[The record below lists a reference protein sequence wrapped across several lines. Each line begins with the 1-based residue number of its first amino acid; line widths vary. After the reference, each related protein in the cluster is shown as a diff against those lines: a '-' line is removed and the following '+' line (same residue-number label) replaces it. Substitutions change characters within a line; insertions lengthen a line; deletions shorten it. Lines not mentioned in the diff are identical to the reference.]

1 MSTVEPQAPPT
12 DDVAVGD
19 VGEVG
24 RSRPWRRWL
33 ARGLTGLAAV
43 LVVLVLVTP
52 SEYGRLT
59 PAGLVRVPVEGLLAV
74 AVLLVIPERVRRVAA
89 WVIGVAL
96 GLLGILRIFDLGFF
110 AVLDRPFD
118 PVLDWP
124 FLNSGVVF
132 LSRTYG
138 STGATIAVI
147 VAVVAAVVLL
157 VLVALSVRRLS
168 RILVRHRAVVAPT
181 TAVLAVTWAVC
192 VPLSLEIERNVPV
205 AAHSYYDR
213 LAQVQAA
220 FADREAFAVAAA
232 ADAFRAT
239 PGTELLTALRGK
251 DVVLVLIES
260 YGRVAFDDPVLA
272 ARIGPLLDAGD
283 RRLAAAGFRSRTGLL
298 TSPTAGGG
306 SWLAQTTLRSGV
318 WVDNQQ
324 RYRDLPSA
332 GRLTLNGAF
341 QRAGWRTVAV
351 MPGITQAWPEGQFF
365 GYDRIYD
372 SGGLG
377 YRGPRFAF
385 STMPD
390 QYTMAAFE
398 RLERAAPDHSP
409 VMAEIPLISSHAP
422 WSPVPELR
430 DWDKLGDGRVYA
442 ETTGAGDDPRLVWT
456 RGLERVRSDYGN
468 AIEYSLATLIS
479 YVERYGDD
487 DLVVILLGDHQPASV
502 LTGDG
507 ASRDVP
513 ITLATRDPAVL
524 DRISGWG
531 WSDGLRP
538 GPGAPVWPMDAFR
551 DRFLTAFGP
560 SAPPAVA
567 APTGTPR

>member
-1 MSTVEPQAPPT
+1 MSTVEPRAPSA
-12 DDVAVGD
+12 DDVTAGD
-19 VGEVG
+19 VGDGG
-24 RSRPWRRWL
+24 RSHPWRRWV
-33 ARGLTGLAAV
+33 AGGLTGLAV
-43 LVVLVLVTP
+43 LLVALVLIAP

-59 PAGLVRVPVEGLLAV
+59 PAGFIRIPVEALVAV
-74 AVLLVIPERVRRVAA
+74 AVLLVIPPRARGIAA
-89 WVIGVAL
+89 WVVGVAL
-96 GLLGILRIFDLGFF
+96 GLLAIVRIFDLGFF

-124 FLNSGVVF
+124 FLQSGVVF
-132 LSRTYG
+132 LSHAYG
-138 STGATIAVI
+138 STGATFAVV

-157 VLVALSVRRLS
+157 ALTALAVRRLS
-168 RILVRHRAVVAPT
+168 RIVVRHRVAAART
-181 TAVLAVTWAVC
+181 TAALTVAWVTFALLNVH
-192 VPLSLEIERNVPV
+192 VAGDVPV
-205 AAHSYYDR
+205 AARDYYERAGQVREAVADR
-213 LAQVQAA
+213 QA
-220 FADREAFAVAAA
+220 FAAAAA
-232 ADAFRAT
+232 ADAFRDT
-239 PGTELLTALRGK
+239 PGSELLTGLRGK

-272 ARIGPLLDAGD
+272 AGIVPLLDAGNQT
-283 RRLAAAGFRSRTGLL
+283 LTAAGFRSRTGLL

-324 RYRDLPSA
+324 RYRDLPST

-341 QRAGWRTVAV
+341 RRAGWRTVAV
-351 MPGITQAWPEGQFF
+351 MPGITDSWPEGRYF
-365 GYDRIYD
+365 GYDHIYD

-390 QYTMAAFE
+390 QYTMRAFE
-398 RLERAAPDHSP
+398 RLERSAPGHPP

-422 WSPVPELR
+422 WSPVPEFR
-430 DWDKLGDGRVYA
+430 DWEQLGDGRVYA

-456 RGLERVRSDYGN
+456 RGLDRVRSDYGK
-468 AIEYSLATLIS
+468 AVEYSLTTLIS
-479 YVERYGDD
+479 YVERFGDD
-487 DLVVILLGDHQPASV
+487 DLVMVFLGDHQPASV

-513 ITLATRDPAVL
+513 ISIVTRDPAVL
-524 DRISGWG
+524 DRIAGWG

-551 DRFLTAFGP
+551 DKFLTAFGP
-560 SAPPAVA
+560 STPAAVA